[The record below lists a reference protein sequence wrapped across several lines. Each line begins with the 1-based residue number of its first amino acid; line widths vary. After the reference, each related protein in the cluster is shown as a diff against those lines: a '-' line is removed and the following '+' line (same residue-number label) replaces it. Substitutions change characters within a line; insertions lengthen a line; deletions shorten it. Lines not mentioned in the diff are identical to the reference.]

1 MKGQVLAVSVVMA
14 CGLAMMIMARSLIF
28 SLESTRDAYYER
40 NRFADV
46 FSNLKRAPNSLRTR
60 LAEIPGVAAAE
71 TRVVGSITLD
81 LPGLAEPADGTI
93 LSLPEDRPQQLNLL
107 YLRRG
112 RLPEVGSHNEVV
124 AGEAFALAHGF
135 EPGKTCEVTYHGR

>member
-1 MKGQVLAVSVVMA
+1 MKGQMFAVGIVMA

-28 SLESTRDAYYER
+28 SLESTRDGYYER

-46 FSNLKRAPNSLRTR
+46 FSSLKRAPNSLRTR

-71 TRVVGSITLD
+71 TRVVGSLTLD

-93 LSLPEDRPQQLNLL
+93 LSLPEDRPIRRLCESRQIEREISHHAR
-107 YLRRG
+107 LRRRDTG
-112 RLPEVGSHNEVV
+112 DFR
-124 AGEAFALAHGF
+124 
-135 EPGKTCEVTYHGR
+135 EPRAQ